1 MQKNRQDHKFKM
13 KFNQCFKAFALS
25 VLVSSAIAQIPQV
38 EIKAGPLVHT
48 QESMASLVSEAQV
61 AFPSQL
67 TAKDIYVGPLKNA
80 PQVGNAKVPV
90 VLFMH
95 GSSGLGLK
103 AIADRQQWLASFG
116 VASIAPNSF
125 ALKDRL
131 TYTSPI
137 DKDTYEKLHAFR
149 ASEIEITLKALQQM
163 PWVDVNKIVLAGTSE
178 GSVPVARYKGKEF
191 AGRIMFAW
199 SCEDNYFVKAHQT
212 NIPDDQPVLN
222 IISSTDPYFSP
233 SNAWLGNAQG
243 VGHCGAVLKNNKKAS
258 IVLIPGGPHTVLT
271 FPQAKG
277 PVQGFLADL
286 FKL

>member
-1 MQKNRQDHKFKM
+1 MTFSIG
-13 KFNQCFKAFALS
+13 CFKHINIKQLS
-25 VLVSSAIAQIPQV
+25 LAIALCFSISGALAQTPKG
-38 EIKAGPLVHT
+38 EIKAGPLTHT
-48 QESMASLVSEAQV
+48 QESMQGLINESQV

-67 TAKDIYVGPLKNA
+67 TGKAIYVGPYKSA
-80 PQVGNAKVPV
+80 PSLSNAKVPV

-103 AIADRQQWLASFG
+103 AIADWQQWLASFG

-125 ALKDRL
+125 ALTDRL

-149 ASEIEITLKALQQM
+149 ASEIEITLKALQKM
-163 PWVDVNKIVLAGTSE
+163 PWVDVSKIVLAGTSE
-178 GSVPVARYKGKEF
+178 GSVPVARYTGKEF

-199 SCEDNYFVKAHQT
+199 SCEDNYFVKSHQT
-212 NIPDDQPVLN
+212 AIPDDQPTLN
-222 IISSTDPYFSP
+222 IISSTDPYFSQ
-233 SNAWLGNAQG
+233 SNTWLGNAQA
-243 VGHCGAVLKNNKKAS
+243 VGHCGAILKNNKKAS

-277 PVQGFLADL
+277 PVQGFLTDL

>member
-1 MQKNRQDHKFKM
+1 MSFSNAGFNTVNFKQLTLVM
-13 KFNQCFKAFALS
+13 AMCLCITFSFAQTPKGE
-25 VLVSSAIAQIPQV
+25 V
-38 EIKAGPLVHT
+38 KAGPLAHT
-48 QESMASLVSEAQV
+48 HESMQGLVNEAQV

-67 TAKDIYVGPLKNA
+67 TSKEIFVGPLKSA
-80 PQVGNAKVPV
+80 PQLNNTKVPV

-103 AIADRQQWLASFG
+103 AIGDWQRWLASFG
-116 VASIAPNSF
+116 IASIAPNSF

-131 TYTSPI
+131 TYTSPV
-137 DKDTYEKLHAFR
+137 DKDTYEKIHAYR
-149 ASEIEITLKALQQM
+149 ASEIDITLKALQGM
-163 PWVDVNKIVLAGTSE
+163 AWVDTHKIVLAGTSE
-178 GSVPVARYKGKEF
+178 GSVPVARYTGKEF

-212 NIPDDQPVLN
+212 AIPDDQPVLN

-233 SNAWLGNAQG
+233 SNSWLGNAQG
-243 VGHCGAVLKNNKKAS
+243 VGHCGAMLKNNKKAS

-277 PVQGFLADL
+277 PVQGFLVDL

>member
-1 MQKNRQDHKFKM
+1 
-13 KFNQCFKAFALS
+13 L
-25 VLVSSAIAQIPQV
+25 L
-38 EIKAGPLVHT
+38 HT
-48 QESMASLVSEAQV
+48 QESMQALMTEAQI
-61 AFPSQL
+61 ALPSQL
-67 TAKDIYVGPLKNA
+67 TSKDIYLGPMKSA
-80 PQVGNAKVPV
+80 PQLSNAKVPV

-103 AIADRQQWLASFG
+103 AIADWQQWLASLG

-137 DKDTYEKLHAFR
+137 DKETYEKLHAFR
-149 ASEIEITLKALQQM
+149 ASEIDITLKALQKM
-163 PWVDVNKIVLAGTSE
+163 PWVDARRIVLAGTSE
-178 GSVPVARYKGKEF
+178 GAVPVARYTGKEF
-191 AGRIMFAW
+191 AGRMMFAW

-212 NIPDDQPVLN
+212 AIPDDQPTLN

-233 SNAWLGNAQG
+233 SNSWLGNAQG
-243 VGHCGAVLKNNKKAS
+243 VGHCGAALKSNQKAS

-277 PVQGFLADL
+277 PVQGFLTDL

>member
-1 MQKNRQDHKFKM
+1 MTFSIGCLNHINIKQLSLAVAL
-13 KFNQCFKAFALS
+13 CFSISGAM
-25 VLVSSAIAQIPQV
+25 AQTPKG
-38 EIKAGPLVHT
+38 EIKAGPLTHT
-48 QESMASLVSEAQV
+48 QESMQGLVNESQV

-67 TAKDIYVGPLKNA
+67 TGKAIYVGPYKSA
-80 PQVGNAKVPV
+80 PTLSNAKVPV

-103 AIADRQQWLASFG
+103 AIADWQQWLASMG

-125 ALKDRL
+125 ALTDRL

-149 ASEIEITLKALQQM
+149 ASEIEITLKALQKM
-163 PWVDVNKIVLAGTSE
+163 PWVDVSKIVLAGTSE
-178 GSVPVARYKGKEF
+178 GSVPVARYTGKEF

-212 NIPDDQPVLN
+212 AIPDDQPTLN
-222 IISSTDPYFSP
+222 IISSTDPYFST
-233 SNAWLGNAQG
+233 SNAWLGNAQA
-243 VGHCGAVLKNNKKAS
+243 VGHCGAMLKNNKKAS
-258 IVLIPGGPHTVLT
+258 IVLIPGGPHTVLM

-277 PVQGFLADL
+277 PVQGFLTDL